1 MLMQIPLRE
10 SEKLGNKMVLS
21 VEMKTFKGVKHK
33 NKQSLSHTLK
43 RDLSA
48 GASDKE
54 TFPVEVQLGEIIRL
68 VELWVN

>member
-1 MLMQIPLRE
+1 MLVQIPLRE
-10 SEKLGNKMVLS
+10 GEKPGNKMVLS
-21 VEMKTFKGVKHK
+21 VEIKTFKGVKHK
-33 NKQSLSHTLK
+33 NKQSLSHALK

-54 TFPVEVQLGEIIRL
+54 TFPVEVQLGEIIGL